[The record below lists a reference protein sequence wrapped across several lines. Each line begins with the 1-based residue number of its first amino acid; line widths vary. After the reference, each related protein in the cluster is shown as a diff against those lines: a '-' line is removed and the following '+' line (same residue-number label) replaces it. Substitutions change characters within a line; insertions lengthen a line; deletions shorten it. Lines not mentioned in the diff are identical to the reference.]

1 MINNLPSY
9 NFDCDHQLT
18 DLMLNEDTYKILD
31 YLAVGICIF
40 QEDLTVI
47 FWNQRLEDWT
57 RITRDKIMGTKISQH
72 FPHFLEPKYAH
83 RLQQIFRGGPPTI
96 FSSQLHS
103 AMIPART
110 FNGQLRIQHT
120 TVVAIPKTNSQEYN
134 ALLVIEDVTDLTTR
148 IQDYRK
154 MRDQALAEIN
164 EKNYIQEALSLK
176 TSELERRNFELIQ
189 LSEMNDLLQAC
200 LTVDEA
206 YLVIPR
212 YIKFLFPEVS
222 GNLFILDDSKQSV
235 KSVAQWGDYETSKTH
250 FLCHECWGLRRGR
263 LHSLH
268 SHASPLICQHIQ
280 SVPTEFWCIP
290 LTAQG
295 ESLGLFYLSSPE
307 PGKLTENKKI
317 LVLTLTEHI
326 ALALANI
333 KLRETLREK
342 SIRDP
347 LTGLLNRHYFEECLE
362 QQVYRAN
369 RNQTD
374 LGVIMLDIDHF
385 KVFNQKYGNNAGDF
399 VLQVLGDFLQTQINE
414 GSMACRYRG
423 EQFVLMLPGMDL
435 DGLCLFSEEIRHGA
449 KNLDLKYKNQLLDSI
464 TISLGIACFPKNG
477 TNTEDLILAT
487 EKAMYQAKKEG
498 RDRFAVAAESEILIK
513 RY

>member
-1 MINNLPSY
+1 MMNHNLSTYDLNNPLIS
-9 NFDCDHQLT
+9 DDI
-18 DLMLNEDTYKILD
+18 MLNEDTYKILD

-40 QEDLTVI
+40 QEDLTVM

-57 RITRDKIMGTKISQH
+57 KITREQIIGTKISQH
-72 FPHFLEPKYAH
+72 FPHLLEPKYAH

-103 AMIPART
+103 AIIPART

-120 TVVAIPKTNSQEYN
+120 TVVAIPKVNDQEYN

-154 MRDQALAEIN
+154 MRDQALAEIK
-164 EKNYIQEALSLK
+164 EKNYIQEALSVK

-200 LTVDEA
+200 LTMEEA

-222 GNLFILDDSKQSV
+222 GNLFILDEQKQTV
-235 KSVAQWGDYETSKTH
+235 RSVAQWGEDDTTKRQ
-250 FLCHECWGLRRGR
+250 FQCHECWGLRRGR

-268 SHASPLICQHIQ
+268 SHASPLVCQHIHT
-280 SVPTEFWCIP
+280 VAAEFWCIP
-290 LTAQG
+290 LTAQS
-295 ESLGLFYLSSPE
+295 ESLGLFYLSSSE

-347 LTGLLNRHYFEECLE
+347 LTGLLNRHYFEECLG

-369 RNQTD
+369 RNKTD
-374 LGVIMLDIDHF
+374 LGVIMLDIDYF
-385 KVFNQKYGNNAGDF
+385 KNFNQKYGNNAGDF
-399 VLQVLGDFLQTQINE
+399 VLQILGDFLETQIDQS
-414 GSMACRYRG
+414 SMACRYRG
-423 EQFVLMLPGMDL
+423 EQFILMIPGMEL
-435 DGLCLFSEEIRHGA
+435 ENLCQFAEKIKEDVKKLS
-449 KNLDLKYKNQLLDSI
+449 LKYKNQSLDFI
-464 TISLGIACFPKNG
+464 TISLGIACFPTHGIEAEN
-477 TNTEDLILAT
+477 LILEA
-487 EKAMYQAKKEG
+487 EKAMYQAKQEG
-498 RDRFAVAAESEILIK
+498 RDRFAVARGL
-513 RY
+513 